1 MEIFEY
7 AHLIEKQKNIKCT
20 EKEKS
25 ILIQRLEETLRKNY
39 HAVCLNIGG
48 MLNKEDE
55 INEDMVSSIYGILKK
70 HVPIVLITGR
80 GENGLKHF
88 TNTLIEQLIDKYSD
102 ASSLIKD
109 LMGISNNGNFLFYTS
124 GKDKE
129 KYLDGFYN
137 LVDEQSLKV
146 LSDFKDKLLIEKD
159 DIVSNN
165 YITYSY
171 CKSLNDV
178 LTNIRIIVTNE
189 EEIEKIKEYISEK
202 IFNNKEYR
210 EILKYDIGK
219 YRGNTVLQIGIS
231 TKGKAIEEVERFLG
245 IPKNSILRI
254 GSNGQYDGADY
265 EMLKSSQGFS
275 IDRYSQDIDGCFPVF
290 DNEGK
295 LLKGTEAIRFLLNS
309 LNIHPAVCLEKP
321 NRERFVNQLAVA
333 ERKIYKGRSKIIN
346 EFNKIFTEKFDVNDG
361 FNDVF
366 DKKSGGLIFK
376 DWEWQLLPNNNR
388 IKELFETNDSGKYKY
403 MIDTD
408 SGKLLRGADTYYYFL
423 ANKGKNQNVTQRQI
437 FEWWQN
443 NSAFIK
449 DVLYILNDYKIRT
462 SEDKRLLLG
471 VLDNVKN
478 SSLIMLNSKIVSKFP
493 NENILLPF
501 DTYLKEREIMNWY
514 NICSNIYNEMGNLCF
529 SDKSVDYQ
537 IEDIKKTLS
546 RFAEEYKN
554 GVLDILGKNDID
566 LNKKCFRS
574 YREIDNYIENY
585 ITMSLVIQKGLEE
598 NPKFFDKGVNFTGIA
613 YGGLELPFL
622 AKNILHG
629 EANTAVVLLKGKY
642 KDRHMQNIKYDSNND
657 KLNIVGGNQYSDGV
671 NILTDDNVLTGK
683 TLQIALDILFSNG
696 INIDNTAIVRYPS
709 LNRIEQ
715 MFFEGHGAIDTTK
728 FFTFI
733 KGLIFPSPYSKIK
746 PDNNGSYLD
755 ELGIFNKTRDRI
767 LRYLY
772 KNGKFSPESEVGQ
785 INSTE
790 EQQIY

>member
-1 MEIFEY
+1 MEAFEY
-7 AHLIEKQKNIKCT
+7 ALLT
-20 EKEKS
+20 EKHKDIKGTEEEKD
-25 ILIQRLEETLRKNY
+25 ILVQKLNEALKKKY

-48 MLNKEDE
+48 MLDIDDKLS
-55 INEDMVSSIYGILKK
+55 EDMVKSIYSILKK
-70 HVPIVLITGR
+70 HVPIVLVTGR
-80 GENGLKHF
+80 GESGLKLF
-88 TNTLIEQLIDKYSD
+88 VNTLVEQLKDKYN
-102 ASSLIKD
+102 ASSNLLKD
-109 LMGISNNGNFLFYTS
+109 IIGISNNGNFLFYTS

-137 LVDEQSLKV
+137 LTDEQSLQK
-146 LSDFKDKLLIEKD
+146 LSDFRNEMLEEENDNINK
-159 DIVSNN
+159 N

-178 LTNIRIIVTNE
+178 LTNIRIIVADENE
-189 EEIEKIKEYISEK
+189 LEQIERYISSK
-202 IFNNKEYR
+202 ISDNKEYDQ
-210 EILKYDIGK
+210 ILKYDIGK
-219 YRGNTVLQIGIS
+219 FRENIVIQVGIS
-231 TKGKAIEEVERFLG
+231 TKGKAVEEIERFLG

-254 GSNGQYDGADY
+254 GSSGQYNGSDY
-265 EMLKSSQGFS
+265 EMLKSPQGFS
-275 IDRYSQDIDGCFPVF
+275 IDKCSQDVDGCFPVF
-290 DNEGK
+290 DSEGN
-295 LLKGTEAIRFLLNS
+295 LLKGTKAIQFLLKS
-309 LNIHPAVCLEKP
+309 LKVFPAVCLEKP
-321 NRERFVNQLAVA
+321 NRERYVKQLAVV
-333 ERKIYKGRSKIIN
+333 EKNIHTGKSKIIN
-346 EFNKIFTEKFDVNDG
+346 NFNKIFVENFGVNEG

-376 DWEWQLLPNNNR
+376 DWEWELLSKSNR
-388 IKELFETNDSGKYKY
+388 LKELFETNDNGKYKY

-408 SGKLLRGADTYYYFL
+408 SGKMLRGADTYYYFL

-443 NSAFIK
+443 NSIFIK
-449 DVLYILNDYKIRT
+449 EVLYILRDYKINT
-462 SEDKRLLLG
+462 PEDKRLLLG

-478 SSLIMLNSKIVSKFP
+478 VSLMMLNARIVSKFP

-501 DTYLKEREIMNWY
+501 DTYLKDKDIMDWY
-514 NICSNIYNEMGNLCF
+514 NICSNVYGAMGNLCF
-529 SDKSVDYQ
+529 SDKPYDYQ
-537 IEDIKKTLS
+537 IGDIEKTLS
-546 RFAEEYKN
+546 KFAEEYKD
-554 GVLDILGKNDID
+554 GVLDILGKNNVD

-629 EANTAVVLLKGKY
+629 EAHTSAILLKGKY
-642 KDRHMQNIKYDSNND
+642 RDRHMQNLEYDTEND
-657 KLNIVGGNQYSDGV
+657 KLNVLGDIEYSDGV

-696 INIDNTAIVRYPS
+696 VNVDNTAIVRYPS
-709 LNRIEQ
+709 LNRVDQ

-746 PDNNGSYLD
+746 PTNNESYLD
-755 ELGIFNKTRDRI
+755 ELGIFNKSRDRI
-767 LRYLY
+767 IRYLY
-772 KNGKFSPESEVGQ
+772 KNGRFTPEGEVAQ
-785 INSTE
+785 INAIG
-790 EQQIY
+790 EQQL